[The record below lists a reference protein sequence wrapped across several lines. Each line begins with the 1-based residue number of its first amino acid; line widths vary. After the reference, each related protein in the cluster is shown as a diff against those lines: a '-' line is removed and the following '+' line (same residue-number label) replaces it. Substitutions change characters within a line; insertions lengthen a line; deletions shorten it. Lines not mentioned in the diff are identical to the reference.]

1 MHTIGIGVVYV
12 ILFLAVSAV
21 VGSFVGEFGWWR
33 MGGGEE

>member
-21 VGSFVGEFGWWR
+21 VGSFMGEFIR